1 MTKSKEIGRIG
12 QRRYGGIV
20 YEEFLPELR
29 GKRGIEV
36 YREMSDNDDIVGAIL
51 FAIEMLVRQTDW
63 NVEPGGDTAKDK
75 EAAEFVKTCMNDMQD
90 TWIDTISEILSFLSY
105 GWSFHEIVYKRR
117 MGNTNDTRTKSKY
130 NDGLIGWKKLPIRAQ
145 ETLYQWEYDTEDNLL
160 GMTQMPPPDYG
171 ILSIPM
177 EKALLFRT
185 KSRKNNPEGRSILRN
200 AYRSWYFKRRIQE
213 IEGIGIERDLAGLPV
228 IHAPDGFDLWDENNP
243 DAVKARAV
251 LENMVKTIRRDEM
264 EGVVLPHDYTL
275 ELLSTGGTR
284 QFDTNAI
291 INRYDTRIAMTVLAD
306 FIFLGHDKTGSWALS
321 SDKTEL
327 FAVAIGA
334 FLDIICETFNSQ
346 GIPSLIDI
354 NGQHFAGITEYP
366 KMTHGDIEDADITK
380 VAAFIK
386 DMTGIG
392 VLIPD
397 DGLEDYIRQVGHLPE
412 RTSDT
417 RETAHTRQE
426 QQEQNQPPEPE
437 TAAGAEPSEEE
448 EKLEE
453 AKKRLGRGDSCGY
466 TAHTGKK
473 GKEGEDKEQSRSPT
487 KTGRVLEK

>member
-1 MTKSKEIGRIG
+1 MANNKEIGRIG
-12 QRRYGGIV
+12 QRRYGGTI
-20 YEEFLPELR
+20 YEEFLHELR
-29 GKRGIEV
+29 GRRGIEV
-36 YREMSDNDDIVGAIL
+36 YHEMSENDDVIGAIL

-63 NVEPGGDTAKDK
+63 NIEPGGDTAKDK
-75 EAAEFVKTCMNDMQD
+75 EAAEFVESCMNDMQD
-90 TWIDTISEILSFLSY
+90 TWIDTISEILSFLTF

-117 MGNTNDTRTKSKY
+117 MGNTKDSRTKSKY

-145 ETLYQWEYDTEDNLL
+145 ETLYQWEYDNEDNLV
-160 GMTQMPPPDYG
+160 GMTQMPPPDFG
-171 ILSIPM
+171 IHTIPM

-228 IHAPDGFDLWDENNP
+228 VHGPEGLDLWDDTIESN
-243 DAVKARAV
+243 VKARTS
-251 LENMVKTIRRDEM
+251 LENMVKSIRRDEM
-264 EGVVLPHDYTL
+264 EGVVLPHGYEL
-275 ELLSTGGTR
+275 ELLSSGGTR

-306 FIFLGHDKTGSWALS
+306 FIFLGHSETGSWALS

-327 FAVAIGA
+327 FAIAIGA
-334 FLDIICETFNSQ
+334 FLDIICETFNRQ

-366 KMTHGDIEDADITK
+366 KMTHGDIEDVDITK
-380 VAAFIK
+380 VASFIK

-392 VLIPD
+392 ILVPD
-397 DGLEDYIRQVGHLPE
+397 DGLEDYIRRVGHLPE

-417 RETAHTRQE
+417 REIDRTRRE

-437 TAAGAEPSEEE
+437 TAAGTEPNEEGE
-448 EKLEE
+448 EIPDEKVEE
-453 AKKRLGRGDSCGY
+453 AKKRLGRGVTHGN
-466 TAHTGKK
+466 TVHTSKVGTK
-473 GKEGEDKEQSRSPT
+473 GKDKEQSRSPT
-487 KTGRVLEK
+487 QT

>member
-1 MTKSKEIGRIG
+1 MAGNKEIGRIG
-12 QRRYGGIV
+12 QRRYGGTI

-29 GKRGIEV
+29 GHRGIAA
-36 YREMSDNDDIVGAIL
+36 YTEMSENDDIVGAIL
-51 FAIEMLVRQTDW
+51 FAIEMLVRQCDW

-75 EAAEFVKTCMNDMQD
+75 EAAEFVESCMNDMQD
-90 TWIDTISEILSFLSY
+90 TWIDTISEILSFLTY
-105 GWSFHEIVYKRR
+105 GWSYHEVVYKRR
-117 MGNTNDTRTKSKY
+117 MGNTKDPRTKSKY
-130 NDGLIGWKKLPIRAQ
+130 SDGLIGWRKLPIRAQ
-145 ETLYQWEYDTEDNLL
+145 ETLYQWEYDNEDNLL
-160 GMTQMPPPDYG
+160 GMTQMPPPDFG
-171 ILSIPM
+171 TFTIPI

-228 IHAPDGFDLWDENNP
+228 IHGPEDLDIWDDQNP
-243 DAVKARAV
+243 QTVKVRSG
-251 LENMVKTIRRDEM
+251 LESMVRSIRRDEM
-264 EGVVLPHDYTL
+264 EGVVLPAGYTL
-275 ELLSTGGTR
+275 ELLSSGGTR

-346 GIPSLIDI
+346 GIPALIDI
-354 NGQHFAGITEYP
+354 NGKHFAGITEYP

-380 VAAFIK
+380 VASFIK

-392 VLIPD
+392 VLVPD

-417 RETAHTRQE
+417 RELDRTRQD

-437 TAAGAEPSEEE
+437 TAAGEGSDEEE
-448 EKLEE
+448 EEIPEE
-453 AKKRLGRGDSCGY
+453 KAEAAKKRLGRSAVNVNKNC
-466 TAHTGKK
+466 TGQAGAE
-473 GKEGEDKEQSRSPT
+473 GKNTKRPRGPT
-487 KTGRVLEK
+487 KA